1 MPTPVYPAAQM
12 ARPQPMQPQQTL
24 GLQTPVYPAAQMAR
38 PQPMQ
43 PQQSLG
49 LQTLPE
55 YAPHAQPGIMQA
67 PGLVHAGPQAI
78 QGGGMLYHIG
88 SNYTQVGQPV
98 VSDGQMARSV
108 YQPISQHISSGFN
121 GVMSHDGN
129 IHQQLMHPPAAQMS
143 MNAPPMSSQ
152 SLPSTA
158 VSQAAILLRDGAQAM
173 SQLGLAYKSAS
184 LGVPRPV
191 ARKLELS
198 DTETMNAP
206 RPSASET
213 LHPSDVHADVRQSQS
228 WPSIAPERKTVSRQV
243 PTVNGSLPRP
253 TIPSSAAVLLSAP
266 KQMQSPQVSGASQFP
281 PSSSC
286 PGHLGSPV

>member
-12 ARPQPMQPQQTL
+12 ARPQPMQPMQPQQTL

-43 PQQSLG
+43 PHQSLG

-78 QGGGMLYHIG
+78 QGGGMLYHTG

-98 VSDGQMARSV
+98 VGDGQMAGSV
-108 YQPISQHISSGFN
+108 YQPINQHISSGFN
-121 GVMSHDGN
+121 GGMSHDGN
-129 IHQQLMHPPAAQMS
+129 IHQPLMHPPAAQMS

-184 LGVPRPV
+184 LGVARPV

-198 DTETMNAP
+198 DTDTMNAP

-213 LHPSDVHADVRQSQS
+213 LHADVRQSQS
-228 WPSIAPERKTVSRQV
+228 WPSIAPESVPERKTVSRQV

-281 PSSSC
+281 PRQR
-286 PGHLGSPV
+286 